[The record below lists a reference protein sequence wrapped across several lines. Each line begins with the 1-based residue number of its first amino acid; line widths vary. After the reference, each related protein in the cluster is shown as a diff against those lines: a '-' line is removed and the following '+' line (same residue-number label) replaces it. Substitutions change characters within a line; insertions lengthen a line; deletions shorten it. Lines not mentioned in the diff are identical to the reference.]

1 MNDSINHLIN
11 GPAGK
16 VWHYFQEISNIPRP
30 SKREDKVI
38 DYILKLADAREWEY
52 KKDAVNN
59 IAISIPGKGKLKDAS
74 TLIIQGH
81 MDMVCE
87 KNRDIKHDFMNDPIH
102 LVSDEH
108 WVMADGTTLGAD
120 NGIALGMM
128 LALTHENFTDCL
140 PLELLF
146 TIDEETGLTGAMQLT
161 PSLLNGKM
169 LLNIDS
175 EGEGVFTI
183 GCAGGIDIS
192 TSFNL
197 LSTTHK
203 KPDNKNQ
210 LEVFIHGLRGG
221 HSGISIHENRKNA
234 IRCAGILLERLRDAV
249 PDIVLLNLSGG
260 NKKNAIPR
268 ESTFTISG
276 IDKHFLE
283 TESGKF
289 LAEIKNIESDA
300 ELIVREISK
309 TYTKMIP
316 LDVIE
321 FINQIP
327 NGVISMDPN
336 YPDIVQ
342 TSSNLAVATVAD
354 ESLEI
359 LMHSRSTVNAAIE
372 DIEISVDNIASK
384 LGANTTSGHRY
395 SGWNPNPD
403 TQILN
408 RGMQIYKMMYKAD
421 PKVCSIHAG
430 LECGVIGDKIKS
442 DELLSIGPTIE
453 NAHSPTE
460 RVNIQSTNRVYEFL
474 KQFVSS
480 VDCDV
485 KSGMMLTND

>member
-1 MNDSINHLIN
+1 MYDSINHLTN
-11 GPAGK
+11 GAAGK
-16 VWHYFQEISNIPRP
+16 VWYYFQDISNIPRP
-30 SKREDKVI
+30 SKSEDKVI
-38 DYILKLADAREWEY
+38 DYIIKLANARNWEY
-52 KKDAVNN
+52 KIDAVNN
-59 IAISIPGKGKLKDAS
+59 IAISIPGKGKLKNAP

-87 KNRDIKHDFMNDPIH
+87 KNSNVNHDFMQDPIR
-102 LVSDEH
+102 LISNEY

-128 LALTHENFTDCL
+128 LALTDENFTDCL

-146 TIDEETGLTGAMQLT
+146 TIDEETGLTGAMQLN
-161 PSLLNGKM
+161 PAILNGKM

-175 EGEGVFTI
+175 EDEGVFTI

-192 TSFNL
+192 THFDLIPITNNNPRSN
-197 LSTTHK
+197 
-203 KPDNKNQ
+203 NQ
-210 LEVFIHGLRGG
+210 SEVSIRGLRGG

-234 IRCAGILLERLRDAV
+234 IRCAGILLERLRDSV
-249 PDIVLLNLSGG
+249 PNMVLWNLSGG

-276 IDKHFLE
+276 IDKHLLE
-283 TESGKF
+283 IEVSKI
-289 LAEIKNIESDA
+289 LSEIKKFESDA
-300 ELIVREISK
+300 SIDIKENSNIYSK
-309 TYTKMIP
+309 TIP
-316 LDVIE
+316 LNVID

-342 TSSNLAVATVAD
+342 TSSSIGVAVTNDGAI
-354 ESLEI
+354 EI
-359 LMHSRSTVNAAIE
+359 LMHSRSTVNEAIKE
-372 DIEISVDNIASK
+372 IEKSVNTIANR
-384 LGANTTSGHRY
+384 LGAKMNSGHQY
-395 SGWNPNPD
+395 SGWNPNPE
-403 TQILN
+403 TRILN
-408 RGMQIYKMMYKAD
+408 RGIQVYKTMSNTE

-430 LECGVIGDKIKS
+430 LECGIIGDKINS

-474 KQFVSS
+474 KEFVSF
-480 VDCDV
+480 VD
-485 KSGMMLTND
+485 